1 MRNIPVHSGHDH
13 GHDAGVLVV
22 LVLLLV
28 LLVVVLLNLV
38 NLARPIYQILAR
50 TVFLFTKK
58 SRIGTLSSR
67 WIIHFW
73 YLCFRYVYKARCAL
87 YAKGTRV
94 VDLQRYNCRSTTA
107 VPKWYLSWEVPNYT
121 SVYLLF
127 AFLLRIK
134 RTSLYTHNES
144 KGIKSGLFIES

>member
-1 MRNIPVHSGHDH
+1 MPAMIIMH

-58 SRIGTLSSR
+58 SRILE
-67 WIIHFW
+67 
-73 YLCFRYVYKARCAL
+73 LLAL
-87 YAKGTRV
+87 
-94 VDLQRYNCRSTTA
+94 D
-107 VPKWYLSWEVPNYT
+107 E
-121 SVYLLF
+121 
-127 AFLLRIK
+127 
-134 RTSLYTHNES
+134 
-144 KGIKSGLFIES
+144 